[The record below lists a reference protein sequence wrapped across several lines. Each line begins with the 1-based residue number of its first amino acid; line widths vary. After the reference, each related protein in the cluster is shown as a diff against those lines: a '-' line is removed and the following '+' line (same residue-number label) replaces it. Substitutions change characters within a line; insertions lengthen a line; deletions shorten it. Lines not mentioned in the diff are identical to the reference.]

1 MHQHRPISTDPS
13 LSLQQSTSVQ
23 KHQPMPS
30 IRSLFSALSEDKAY
44 HHVGIVYH
52 LRARG
57 EATGM
62 AQQNSTS
69 VMSFAKPYY
78 YFVFSFLYTSCIL
91 LLLLLYPL
99 SRRDCVVY
107 RNERERERE
116 IRMAC
121 EVREDGRRGGPP
133 SSQCIIACLQHKR
146 TSHTQQHKRVH
157 TCFSFQLPCANIK
170 NTWLCCSCFH
180 IFSCSPTT
188 PGHGFSSSSSLC
200 AFSLQSSNSLCRAP
214 ELHGPWLVP
223 FLGGVG
229 VYGALRIDR
238 RGDLV
243 GNQAQWSDI

>member
-69 VMSFAKPYY
+69 VMSFSKPYD
-78 YFVFSFLYTSCIL
+78 YFVFSFLYTSCML

-121 EVREDGRRGGPP
+121 EVREDAGDLHLH
-133 SSQCIIACLQHKR
+133 SASLHACNTNEQAIHSN
-146 TSHTQQHKRVH
+146 TSACTLASP
-157 TCFSFQLPCANIK
+157 FSF
-170 NTWLCCSCFH
+170 
-180 IFSCSPTT
+180 
-188 PGHGFSSSSSLC
+188 
-200 AFSLQSSNSLCRAP
+200 
-214 ELHGPWLVP
+214 LV
-223 FLGGVG
+223 L
-229 VYGALRIDR
+229 I
-238 RGDLV
+238 
-243 GNQAQWSDI
+243 